1 MRKVSRINQGQIAEA
16 HILHST
22 GDCPDIA
29 GVGGSN
35 EYDSYGHL
43 LRDSLIKVRY
53 STAPAAQADRFVCRI
68 AQFFDID
75 GIEVCTHYST

>member
-1 MRKVSRINQGQIAEA
+1 MRKVSRIDQGQIAKA
-16 HILHST
+16 HILHCT
-22 GDCPDIA
+22 GDGPDVS
-29 GVGGSN
+29 GVGGSD

-53 STAPAAQADRFVCRI
+53 STAPAAQTDSFVWI

-75 GIEVCTHYST
+75 GIQECTHYST